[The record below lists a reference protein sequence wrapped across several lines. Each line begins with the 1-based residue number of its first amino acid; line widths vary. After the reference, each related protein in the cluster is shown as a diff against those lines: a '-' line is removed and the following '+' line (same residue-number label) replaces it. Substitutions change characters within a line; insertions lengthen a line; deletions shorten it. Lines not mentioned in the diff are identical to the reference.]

1 LRGIKRKLKKVVI
14 VYDNLLHKPKLY
26 TLTSL
31 GKYNYK
37 YEDTFITKVDY
48 IYNVFIESKPD
59 IYVVDVGFNDNK
71 IIEIIKNIFETKQFS
86 NCKLIII
93 SSSSKLR
100 DILYKSKIP
109 DRIFSENVATDVLQ
123 ATIEEFIDNT
133 YPLQNKFLY
142 FDIVNKFELKPYSPT
157 TKYFLH
163 SLRIANSNPFLL
175 GGHINNIYYSVSK
188 EFNISTEAAR
198 KSIYRVI
205 ESAKCSTNNDYIC
218 SIFGNN
224 SLRNISPSRFL
235 EVITWKFRDDKR

>member
-1 LRGIKRKLKKVVI
+1 MKKVVI
-14 VYDNLLHKPKLY
+14 VYDNLLHKPKLH
-26 TLTSL
+26 TLTSFED
-31 GKYNYK
+31 KNYK
-37 YEDTFITKVDY
+37 YEDIFITKSNC
-48 IYNVFIESKPD
+48 IYNVFIELKPD
-59 IYVVDVGFNDNK
+59 IYIIDVSFNDFK
-71 IIEIIKNIFETKQFS
+71 VLEEIRNLFQTKHSRKCRF
-86 NCKLIII
+86 III

-100 DILYKSKIP
+100 DILFKSKIP
-109 DRIFSENVATDVLQ
+109 DRIFSENVATDVLE
-123 ATIEEFIDNT
+123 ATIEELANT
-133 YPLQNKFLY
+133 YSLQNRFLY
-142 FDIVNKFELKPYSPT
+142 FDLINKFELKPYSPT

-163 SLRIANSNPFLL
+163 SLNIANSNPFLL

-224 SLRNISPSRFL
+224 TLKDISPSRFL